1 MSMKLDS
8 PISVGFN
15 AQRLGY
21 IRAAMQPHV
30 DRDGFSGFNLLVA
43 RRGRTVVN
51 ESMGF
56 RDVETR
62 APMSADTL
70 FRIYSMTKPVVCT
83 ALMQLLEEGR
93 FRMADPL
100 SKFIPAFGAVKVMES
115 DGAGGSKLVDPLR
128 PIQIHDLFT
137 HTAGLTYSFLE
148 DSPVCEMYR
157 QLPLLSD
164 AKVSLEDAIHSLA
177 QLPLAYQP
185 GSRWHYSVSID
196 VIGHLIQVLSGMP
209 LREFLRERMFAPL
222 GMRDTDFFVPAEKR
236 DRIAAMYGGPDIA
249 LHGMTASK
257 MAAAGLDSYNQ
268 RADVSA
274 SYPADDQNFARG
286 GHGLFSTAGDYLR
299 FAQML
304 LNGGSLDGA
313 QLLGRKTVEYMH
325 INHLPAA
332 LLPFGTGGETT
343 PGYGFGLGSRV
354 CMDVGL
360 TSVPGSKGEY
370 GWGGAATTYYW
381 IDPEEDLIG
390 VMMAQYMTSPH
401 MPDRTFQA
409 AVYQALT

>member
-8 PISVGFN
+8 PFSVGFN
-15 AQRLGY
+15 TQRFGR
-21 IRAAMQPHV
+21 IRAAMQPHI

-43 RRGRTVVN
+43 RRGRVVVN
-51 ESMGF
+51 ESMGY
-56 RDVETR
+56 RDIEAG
-62 APMSADTL
+62 APMSVDTL

-83 ALMQLLEEGR
+83 ALMLLFEEGR

-100 SKFIPAFGAVKVMES
+100 SKFIPAFGAVKVLETRA
-115 DGAGGSKLVDPLR
+115 DGDKLVDPLR

-157 QLPLLSD
+157 HLPLLSD
-164 AKVSLEDAIHSLA
+164 AKVSLEEAVQALA
-177 QLPLAYQP
+177 RLPLAYQP

-196 VIGHLIQVLSGMP
+196 VIGHLVEVLANKP
-209 LREFLRERMFAPL
+209 LRDFLRERMFAPL
-222 GMRDTDFFVPAEKR
+222 GMRDTDFFVPVEKR
-236 DRIAAMYGGPDIA
+236 DRIAAMYGGPDVA
-249 LHGMTASK
+249 LPGTTVSK
-257 MAAAGLDSYNQ
+257 MAAAGLEGYNQ

-274 SYPADDQNFARG
+274 SYPADDERFARG

-304 LNGGSLDGA
+304 LNGGSLDSA
-313 QLLGRKTVEYMH
+313 RVLGRKTVEYMH
-325 INHLPAA
+325 INHLPVA
-332 LLPFGTGGETT
+332 LLPFGIGGETT

-360 TSVPGSKGEY
+360 TPVPGSNGEY

-381 IDPEEDLIG
+381 VDPEEDLIG
-390 VMMAQYMTSPH
+390 VMMAQYMSSPH
-401 MPDRTFQA
+401 MPDRTFQT
-409 AVYQALT
+409 AVYQALA

>member
-1 MSMKLDS
+1 MSMKLDTPS
-8 PISVGFN
+8 SAGFN
-15 AQRLGY
+15 AQRLGR
-21 IRAAMQPHV
+21 IRTAMQTHI
-30 DRDGFSGFNLLVA
+30 DRDNFSGFSLMVA
-43 RRGRTVVN
+43 RNGRIVVD
-51 ESMGF
+51 EQIGM
-56 RDVETR
+56 RDVER
-62 APMSADTL
+62 HVPMSADTL
-70 FRIYSMTKPVVCT
+70 FRIYSMTKPIVCT
-83 ALMQLLEEGR
+83 AMMMLFEEGY

-100 SKFIPAFGAVKVMES
+100 SKFIPAFGAVKVLES
-115 DGAGGSKLVDPLR
+115 DPAGGSKLVDLVR
-128 PIQIHDLFT
+128 PIQIQDLFT

-157 QLPLLSD
+157 QTPLLLD
-164 AKVSLEDAIHSLA
+164 AKDSLENAVAALA

-196 VIGHLIQVLSGMP
+196 VIGHLIQVLSDKP
-209 LREFLRERMFAPL
+209 LRDFLRERMFAPL
-222 GMRDTDFFVPAEKR
+222 GMRDTDFYVPVEKR
-236 DRIAAMYGGPDIA
+236 DRIAVMYGGPDIA
-249 LHGMTASK
+249 LPGMTASK
-257 MAAAGLDSYNQ
+257 MTAAGVEGYNQ

-274 SYPADDQNFARG
+274 SYPADDETFARG

-304 LNGGSLDGA
+304 LNGGTLDGA

-332 LLPFGTGGETT
+332 LLPFGTGGDTT

-354 CMDVGL
+354 CMDAGL
-360 TSVPGSKGEY
+360 TTVPGSKGEY

-381 IDPEEDLIG
+381 VDPEEDLIG
-390 VMMAQYMTSPH
+390 VMMAQYMSSPH
-401 MPDRTFQA
+401 LPDRTFQT